1 MRSTTVSRFILAAAL
16 AASPLLAGRL
26 APAPTGVTPT
36 IEHGVRRPAAGTLV
50 RVDIHHLAD
59 LTSFRLPVGTLSNV
73 SEAALVP
80 ATAPPP
86 PPAPPPQAP
95 STPAQVAAA
104 TVAAMPT
111 WEVQSWLMVH
121 VCEEGENWH
130 VEGGVSSG
138 GLGILN
144 ENWAAHGGLEFAPDG
159 GQATPDEQIV
169 VAARIQS
176 PPPWWPGRASG
187 TCAGYG
193 GW

>member
-111 WEVQSWLMVH
+111 WEVQQLRREPRPFRAGRDSRSGRRPDYAV
-121 VCEEGENWH
+121 
-130 VEGGVSSG
+130 GVRCPSM
-138 GLGILN
+138 
-144 ENWAAHGGLEFAPDG
+144 
-159 GQATPDEQIV
+159 
-169 VAARIQS
+169 
-176 PPPWWPGRASG
+176 
-187 TCAGYG
+187 
-193 GW
+193 